1 MFFIIGEKNK
11 KVIGVDITKPKE
23 KRGGPAML
31 INGISKAL
39 PYETKYCKFV
49 PLDGIYPSDKKEI
62 DYYYFPYPSMGENT
76 YEEWKNIQRA
86 NSLLLGPAFIPAN
99 WREFPNNKYWPERR
113 FKEILSTIKGIIV
126 HSERVRDH
134 LIEKSK
140 TQDLINKFIILRP
153 CTVFLPNDIKPFQER
168 EYDIIFYEKYADYN
182 HHKQGE
188 QLLSLLNGTN
198 KKIQKLRYR
207 NYKIEDEFN
216 LAKNSKF
223 ILYFSFYDT
232 GAIAL
237 KEIQNYGVIAFT
249 VQKDFV
255 INEESSYYIPEIE
268 SDDITPAFNKIIKLI
283 DEISNKNLDTIKIA
297 KNNQN
302 YNRCERALDDLC
314 AGLMKL

>member
-39 PYETKYCKFV
+39 PYETKYFKFV

-99 WREFPNNKYWPERR
+99 WREFPNNKYWPERK

-153 CTVFLPNDIKPFQER
+153 
-168 EYDIIFYEKYADYN
+168 
-182 HHKQGE
+182 
-188 QLLSLLNGTN
+188 
-198 KKIQKLRYR
+198 
-207 NYKIEDEFN
+207 
-216 LAKNSKF
+216 
-223 ILYFSFYDT
+223 
-232 GAIAL
+232 
-237 KEIQNYGVIAFT
+237 
-249 VQKDFV
+249 
-255 INEESSYYIPEIE
+255 
-268 SDDITPAFNKIIKLI
+268 
-283 DEISNKNLDTIKIA
+283 
-297 KNNQN
+297 
-302 YNRCERALDDLC
+302 
-314 AGLMKL
+314 